1 MLPNNTRILPN
12 FFQPDI
18 WSSGYDTS
26 LTSKSDEAIFF
37 GKFTKQKNLDSLIR
51 AAARER
57 LRLILI
63 GDGAERS
70 NLQELARAENV
81 DVEFPGRLAQPAIRR
96 YLARARFFV
105 LPSNYEGQPKALIE
119 AMAFGIPVLVTNAIG
134 IKSEV
139 VDGQTGV
146 VVENSI
152 DGLRSGIRKFLQM
165 TDSDRNRL
173 AQNAKKR
180 VLSKFSLSTVAAA
193 ERLQFQELVWS
204 DCASHS
210 KS

>member
-1 MLPNNTRILPN
+1 MDQGWLYGFDSTSPILAR
-12 FFQPDI
+12 
-18 WSSGYDTS
+18 
-26 LTSKSDEAIFF
+26 K
-37 GKFTKQKNLDSLIR
+37 KFTKQKNLDSLIR

-81 DVEFPGRLAQPAIRR
+81 DVEFPGRLSQPAIRR